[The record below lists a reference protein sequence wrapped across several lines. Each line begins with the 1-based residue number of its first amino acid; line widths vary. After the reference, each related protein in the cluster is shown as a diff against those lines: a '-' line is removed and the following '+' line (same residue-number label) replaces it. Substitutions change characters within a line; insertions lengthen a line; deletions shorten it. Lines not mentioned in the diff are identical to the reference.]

1 MNDFVM
7 LRMARERDE
16 DEMRRAEQDRL
27 VAELRR
33 AATPPRPEEGLTTVP
48 ASDPL
53 PAHRRLRALVARVN
67 PRGALHGHPL

>member
-7 LRMARERDE
+7 LRMARERQEE
-16 DEMRRAEQDRL
+16 DGRQAEHDSL
-27 VAELRR
+27 VTELRR

-67 PRGALHGHPL
+67 PRGLLHGHPL